1 MPLSTIFHLNRGCLF
16 YWLRKPEKTM
26 DLPQVTDKLNIIS
39 STPRMSRIRA
49 HINLKK
55 ISERFSIF
63 FHGNNWYLVYNH
75 IYFFVDKNGSL
86 ADIMEKKI
94 RSVGEQA
101 RPTVQS

>member
-1 MPLSTIFHLNRGCLF
+1 MLEFLIDSISVELGGYIFNKSLASLWEQSGLLSSIFSL
-16 YWLRKPEKTM
+16 
-26 DLPQVTDKLNIIS
+26 
-39 STPRMSRIRA
+39 
-49 HINLKK
+49 LKK

-75 IYFFVDKNGSL
+75 IYFFVDKNESL